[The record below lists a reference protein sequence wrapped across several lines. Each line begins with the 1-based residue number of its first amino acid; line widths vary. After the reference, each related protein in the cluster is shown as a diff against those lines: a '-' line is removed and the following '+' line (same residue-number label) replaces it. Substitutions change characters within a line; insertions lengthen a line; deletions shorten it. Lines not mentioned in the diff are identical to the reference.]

1 LEAEY
6 TQLSQT
12 ATVTA
17 DEIAAAN
24 ERATKAATELTNAQ
38 KRLNKNQTDIDAAD
52 TKYTAATAEVKTL
65 VPEVQKAE
73 DALNQLIQKK
83 K

>member
-1 LEAEY
+1 M
-6 TQLSQT
+6 
-12 ATVTA
+12 VTFSV
-17 DEIAAAN
+17 AAAN

-83 K
+83 E